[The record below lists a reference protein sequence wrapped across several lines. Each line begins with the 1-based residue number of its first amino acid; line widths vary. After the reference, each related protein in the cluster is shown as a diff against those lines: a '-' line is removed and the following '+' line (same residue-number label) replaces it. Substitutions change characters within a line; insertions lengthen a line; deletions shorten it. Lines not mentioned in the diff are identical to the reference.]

1 MSQDNLH
8 AMPRRVELAE
18 ADPEDFVLQ
27 IAPEQGIRV
36 SLLEVRDGVPMDGRY
51 ECYSLMVALPK
62 GVQLPSNVYRLFGP
76 SGEHWELLMTP
87 VMPEPD
93 GRHVLEAVIHRQV
106 EVPVGSG
113 D

>member
-18 ADPEDFVLQ
+18 ADSEGFVLQ

-51 ECYSLMVALPK
+51 ECYSLMGCLRAC
-62 GVQLPSNVYRLFGP
+62 SCHRT
-76 SGEHWELLMTP
+76 STP
-87 VMPEPD
+87 WKTVV
-93 GRHVLEAVIHRQV
+93 RTWRSASSSR
-106 EVPVGSG
+106 
-113 D
+113 